1 MNIHHSESMTTN
13 SKPAKEKGFTF
24 IETLVSV
31 TILLFAIAGV
41 MTMTTISIKTNFNQI
56 NNTKAVKLAEEAIER
71 KLREDFDTLS
81 GETFSQG
88 ELENFPT
95 FTRTVTINTIDLD
108 NKTITA
114 YVTWKARESSG
125 SPPITLTVMRT
136 R

>member
-1 MNIHHSESMTTN
+1 MNIQHSESVAVN
-13 SKPAKEKGFTF
+13 SKLVKEKGFTF

-56 NNTKAVKLAEEAIER
+56 NKTKAVKLAEEAIER

-81 GETFSQG
+81 GETSTEG

-95 FTRTVTINTIDLD
+95 FTRSVTINTIDLD

-114 YVTWKARESSG
+114 YVTWTARENSG
-125 SPPITLTVMRT
+125 GPPITLTVMRT